1 MSALPEFLVFA
12 LVGAAAQLVDG
23 ALGMAYGVT
32 SAGLLLGLGMPPVM
46 ASASV
51 HYAETF
57 TCGASGLSH
66 LAAGN
71 VRRRLFL
78 ALAIPGVVGA
88 LLGVWLAVQLPTSW
102 MRIAL
107 TPYLLGMGLFLLLR
121 GAKRPGERT
130 EPPRGTSLLGAVAG
144 SNLAKHDRGT
154 GATLGAVAGAATGS
168 YVGCKMQ
175 RDRQAQE
182 AYGYGP
188 GYEAA
193 QPATYVAHGLRL
205 SGQISP
211 AAYVRDGGTFV
222 AASTVNLRGAPTT
235 SARRVGQLRAGE
247 RFQAM
252 ARVRDSD
259 WILVGQGGVGPRRDR

>member
-71 VRRRLFL
+71 VRRHLFL
-78 ALAIPGVVGA
+78 ALAIPGVIGA
-88 LLGVWLAVQLPTSW
+88 LLGAWLAVHLPTQW

-121 GAKRPGERT
+121 GAKRPGERI
-130 EPPRGTSLLGAVAG
+130 EPPRGTSLLGAAAG
-144 SNLAKHDRGT
+144 FLDAVGGGGWSALTATTLLARGLQPRVVIGSVHLAKCVVSIAASAAFLFGIGAGHGVAVLGLIT
-154 GATLGAVAGAATGS
+154 GGILAAPCGAFFIRRIPARAAT
-168 YVGCKMQ
+168 VL
-175 RDRQAQE
+175 A
-182 AYGYGP
+182 
-188 GYEAA
+188 
-193 QPATYVAHGLRL
+193 GLAVL
-205 SGQISP
+205 ALGINN
-211 AAYVRDGGTFV
+211 AVRV
-222 AASTVNLRGAPTT
+222 LH
-235 SARRVGQLRAGE
+235 
-247 RFQAM
+247 
-252 ARVRDSD
+252 
-259 WILVGQGGVGPRRDR
+259 

>member
-78 ALAIPGVVGA
+78 ALAIPGVIGA
-88 LLGVWLAVQLPTSW
+88 LLGAWLAVHLPTQW

-121 GAKRPGERT
+121 GTKRPGERT
-130 EPPRGTSLLGAVAG
+130 ETPRGTSLLGAAAG
-144 SNLAKHDRGT
+144 FLDAVGGGGWSALTATTLLARGLQPRVVIGSVHLAKCVVSIAASIGFLFGI
-154 GATLGAVAGAATGS
+154 GAGHVVAVLGLIAGGILAAPFGAYFIRRIPARAAT
-168 YVGCKMQ
+168 VL
-175 RDRQAQE
+175 A
-182 AYGYGP
+182 
-188 GYEAA
+188 
-193 QPATYVAHGLRL
+193 GLAVL
-205 SGQISP
+205 ALGVNN
-211 AAYVRDGGTFV
+211 AVR
-222 AASTVNLRGAPTT
+222 
-235 SARRVGQLRAGE
+235 
-247 RFQAM
+247 
-252 ARVRDSD
+252 
-259 WILVGQGGVGPRRDR
+259 ILH

>member
-1 MSALPEFLVFA
+1 MSALPEFLTFA
-12 LVGAAAQLVDG
+12 IVGALAQLVDG

-78 ALAIPGVVGA
+78 ALAIPGVIGA
-88 LLGVWLAVQLPTSW
+88 LLGVWLAVHLPAQW

-121 GAKRPGERT
+121 GAKHPGERT
-130 EPPRGTSLLGAVAG
+130 EPPRGTSLLGGAAGFLDAVGGGGWSALTATTLLARGLQPRAVIG
-144 SNLAKHDRGT
+144 SVHLAKCVVSIAASVAFLFGI
-154 GATLGAVAGAATGS
+154 GAGHVVAVLGLIVGGILAAPFGAFFIRRIPARAAT
-168 YVGCKMQ
+168 VL
-175 RDRQAQE
+175 A
-182 AYGYGP
+182 
-188 GYEAA
+188 
-193 QPATYVAHGLRL
+193 GLAVL
-205 SGQISP
+205 ALGINN
-211 AAYVRDGGTFV
+211 AVRI
-222 AASTVNLRGAPTT
+222 
-235 SARRVGQLRAGE
+235 
-247 RFQAM
+247 M
-252 ARVRDSD
+252 H
-259 WILVGQGGVGPRRDR
+259 

>member
-66 LAAGN
+66 LLAGN

-78 ALAIPGVVGA
+78 VLAIPGALSA
-88 LLGVWLAVQLPTSW
+88 LLGVWLAVHLPASW
-102 MRIAL
+102 LRIAL

-121 GAKRPGERT
+121 SAKHAGERS
-130 EPPRGTSLLGAVAG
+130 EPPRGTVVLGAAAG
-144 SNLAKHDRGT
+144 FVDAIGGGGWSALTATALLARGMQPRVVIGSVHLAKCVVSIAASAAFLFGV
-154 GATLGAVAGAATGS
+154 GAGHVIAVSGLIAGGILAAPFGAFFIRRIPARAAT
-168 YVGCKMQ
+168 ML
-175 RDRQAQE
+175 A
-182 AYGYGP
+182 
-188 GYEAA
+188 
-193 QPATYVAHGLRL
+193 GLAVL
-205 SGQISP
+205 ALGINN
-211 AAYVRDGGTFV
+211 AVR
-222 AASTVNLRGAPTT
+222 
-235 SARRVGQLRAGE
+235 
-247 RFQAM
+247 
-252 ARVRDSD
+252 
-259 WILVGQGGVGPRRDR
+259 ILH

>member
-1 MSALPEFLVFA
+1 MSALPEFLTFT
-12 LVGAAAQLVDG
+12 LVGVLAQLVDG

-78 ALAIPGVVGA
+78 ALAIPGVIGA
-88 LLGVWLAVQLPTSW
+88 LLGVWLAVHLPAQW

-121 GAKRPGERT
+121 GAKRAGERT
-130 EPPRGTSLLGAVAG
+130 DPPRGTPILGAAAG
-144 SNLAKHDRGT
+144 FLDAVGGGGWSALTATTLLARGLQPRVVIGSVHLAKCVVSIAASVAFLFGI
-154 GATLGAVAGAATGS
+154 GAGHVTAVLGLIAGGILAAPFGAFFIRRIPARAAT
-168 YVGCKMQ
+168 VL
-175 RDRQAQE
+175 A
-182 AYGYGP
+182 
-188 GYEAA
+188 
-193 QPATYVAHGLRL
+193 GLAVL
-205 SGQISP
+205 ALGINN
-211 AAYVRDGGTFV
+211 AVRV
-222 AASTVNLRGAPTT
+222 LH
-235 SARRVGQLRAGE
+235 
-247 RFQAM
+247 
-252 ARVRDSD
+252 
-259 WILVGQGGVGPRRDR
+259 

>member
-66 LAAGN
+66 LLAGN
-71 VRRRLFL
+71 VRKRLFL

-88 LLGVWLAVQLPTSW
+88 LLGVWLAVQLPASW

-121 GAKRPGERT
+121 GAKRPGGRT
-130 EPPRGTSLLGAVAG
+130 EPPRGTSILGAAAG
-144 SNLAKHDRGT
+144 FLDAVGGGGWSALTATNLLARGLQPRAVIGSVHLAKCVVSIAASVAFLFGI
-154 GATLGAVAGAATGS
+154 GAGHVVAVLGLIAGGILAAPFGAFFIRRIPARAAT
-168 YVGCKMQ
+168 VL
-175 RDRQAQE
+175 A
-182 AYGYGP
+182 
-188 GYEAA
+188 
-193 QPATYVAHGLRL
+193 GLAVL
-205 SGQISP
+205 ALGINN
-211 AAYVRDGGTFV
+211 AVRVLG
-222 AASTVNLRGAPTT
+222 
-235 SARRVGQLRAGE
+235 
-247 RFQAM
+247 
-252 ARVRDSD
+252 
-259 WILVGQGGVGPRRDR
+259 

>member
-78 ALAIPGVVGA
+78 ALAIPGVIGA
-88 LLGVWLAVQLPTSW
+88 LLGVWLAVHLPASW

-121 GAKRPGERT
+121 GAKHPGERT
-130 EPPRGTSLLGAVAG
+130 EPPRGTPILGVAAGFLDAVGGGGWSALTATALLARGLQPRTVIG
-144 SNLAKHDRGT
+144 SVHLAKCVVSIAASAAFLFGI
-154 GATLGAVAGAATGS
+154 GAGHVVAVLGLIAGGILAAPFGAFFIRRIPARAAT
-168 YVGCKMQ
+168 VL
-175 RDRQAQE
+175 A
-182 AYGYGP
+182 
-188 GYEAA
+188 
-193 QPATYVAHGLRL
+193 GLAVL
-205 SGQISP
+205 ALGVNN
-211 AAYVRDGGTFV
+211 AVRV
-222 AASTVNLRGAPTT
+222 LH
-235 SARRVGQLRAGE
+235 
-247 RFQAM
+247 
-252 ARVRDSD
+252 
-259 WILVGQGGVGPRRDR
+259 